1 MRKMT
6 LLIALAL
13 LQVPALGWA
22 KSKKTETPA
31 ETPVLTYRFEQQL
44 NRLDQR
50 VAKLLGDKQK
60 DLRHMAEASVLADFC
75 PAYQVDQD
83 RFKRDFDSLA
93 APTAG
98 KPRKPAEQ
106 RDFVEKVKHA
116 IDALAK
122 IPGIG
127 EDVAA
132 QLVHSGFSTLEGI
145 REAEPEDLAAIEGFD
160 PERARAIIEIART
173 QLGG

>member
-6 LLIALAL
+6 LLIVLAL

-60 DLRHMAEASVLADFC
+60 DLRHMAEASVLSDFC

-106 RDFVEKVKHA
+106 RDLENKLMTYFGVYVGLLVAEGTESELEFCQ
-116 IDALAK
+116 LA
-122 IPGIG
+122 
-127 EDVAA
+127 D
-132 QLVHSGFSTLEGI
+132 SI
-145 REAEPEDLAAIEGFD
+145 RRNAGPVSRYWLAAA
-160 PERARAIIEIART
+160 PAQAAT
-173 QLGG
+173 PAASQVPAAKK

>member
-13 LQVPALGWA
+13 LQVPALGWT

-44 NRLDQR
+44 SR
-50 VAKLLGDKQK
+50 VDHRVSKLLGDKQK

-75 PAYQVDQD
+75 PAYQVDQE
-83 RFKRDFDSLA
+83 RFKRDFDGLA
-93 APTAG
+93 APSAG

-106 RDFVEKVKHA
+106 RDFENKLMTYFGVYVGLLVAEGA
-116 IDALAK
+116 ESQIEFCQLA
-122 IPGIG
+122 
-127 EDVAA
+127 D
-132 QLVHSGFSTLEGI
+132 SI
-145 REAEPEDLAAIEGFD
+145 RKNAGPVSRYWLAAA
-160 PERARAIIEIART
+160 PTPAATPIAPAP
-173 QLGG
+173 GAKK

>member
-13 LQVPALGWA
+13 LQVPALGWT
-22 KSKKTETPA
+22 KSKKTETA
-31 ETPVLTYRFEQQL
+31 AKTPVLTYRFEQQL

-60 DLRHMAEASVLADFC
+60 DLRHMAEASVLSDFC

-98 KPRKPAEQ
+98 KSRKPAEQ
-106 RDFVEKVKHA
+106 RDLENKLMTYFGVYVGLLVAEGTESELEFCQ
-116 IDALAK
+116 LA
-122 IPGIG
+122 
-127 EDVAA
+127 D
-132 QLVHSGFSTLEGI
+132 SI
-145 REAEPEDLAAIEGFD
+145 RRNAGPVSRYWLAAA
-160 PERARAIIEIART
+160 PAQAAT
-173 QLGG
+173 PAAPQAPAAKK